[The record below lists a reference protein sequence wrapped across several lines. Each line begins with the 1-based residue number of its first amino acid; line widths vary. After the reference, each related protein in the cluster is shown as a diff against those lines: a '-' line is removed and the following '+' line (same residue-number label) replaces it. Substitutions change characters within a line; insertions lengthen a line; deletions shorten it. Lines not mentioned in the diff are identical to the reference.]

1 MTRIR
6 QRWLLLFIIPIL
18 LFPIL
23 FTTTVVN
30 RPVWDETDYHL
41 PTVRYF
47 GLFRITSLAFPDNPL
62 PRLLLS
68 ITYPY
73 FLGLSDVFMSEQPA
87 LCFGLLSIF
96 LYLKYLRNHKS
107 LHFILGIVSAA
118 LAILTRQYFLFLP
131 VAFALNE
138 FIPSPRRNLP
148 KALLF
153 LIPILAIVPF
163 VLIWRGLTPPAIRWI
178 RT

>member
-1 MTRIR
+1 
-6 QRWLLLFIIPIL
+6 
-18 LFPIL
+18 
-23 FTTTVVN
+23 
-30 RPVWDETDYHL
+30 
-41 PTVRYF
+41 
-47 GLFRITSLAFPDNPL
+47 NPL